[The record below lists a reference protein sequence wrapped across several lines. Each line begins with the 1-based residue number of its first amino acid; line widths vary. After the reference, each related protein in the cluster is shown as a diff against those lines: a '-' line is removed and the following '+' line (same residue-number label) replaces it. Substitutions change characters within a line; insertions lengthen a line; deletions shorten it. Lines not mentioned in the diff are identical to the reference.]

1 MQVEGTYQPVHDLSI
16 ERLQFILATEQHPY
30 SISEVREIAFDLIS
44 FFELLAEDNGE
55 QGI

>member
-1 MQVEGTYQPVHDLSI
+1 MQVEGTYQPVQDLSI

>member
-1 MQVEGTYQPVHDLSI
+1 MQVEGTNQPVRDLSI
-16 ERLQFILATEQHPY
+16 ERLQFILATEQRPY

-44 FFELLAEDNGE
+44 FFELLAEDSGE

>member
-1 MQVEGTYQPVHDLSI
+1 MQLEGINQPVRDLSI

-44 FFELLAEDNGE
+44 FFELLAEDSGE